1 MMGMQDWSW
10 GDVEASVRPVDGRE
24 HPGKDTK
31 VIAGLPVGNSGKRLR
46 LQLEIWVSS
55 LVQEQEAR

>member
-1 MMGMQDWSW
+1 MGMQDRSW
-10 GDVEASVRPVDGRE
+10 GDVEASVDGRE

-31 VIAGLPVGNSGKRLR
+31 VIAGLLVGNSEKRLR
-46 LQLEIWVSS
+46 LQMEIWVSS